1 MSTTHRPAPITPLTT
16 PLTTPSSDQP
26 TATFPTGQWL
36 ADQAAIEQAHR
47 ERLADLWEDAAPT
60 ELLPVVGPAE
70 PAAGPG
76 APGTAAPGTAAGTAF
91 PRVSTLPEPTSG
103 RVGVRTPSPRTK
115 GPRRCHPRQGAFQH
129 PVQHPVLRRALAGIL
144 IAVALLTGLQLYA
157 AAGISSARQAALQS
171 ARESAG
177 AHAYSTPSDA
187 APSRPE
193 QAAPEHEGGQQ
204 SPMSGQTPAPATM
217 SDRTSAAPMSG
228 QTDTQPEWVTQDSGA
243 PYVRTNPHASPL
255 DLPRC
260 TTSPTTP
267 MPCLAHV
274 SADSRHAVI
283 LEEDGSLTGL
293 VAR

>member
-1 MSTTHRPAPITPLTT
+1 MSTTHRPAAQPTSTDRTVP
-16 PLTTPSSDQP
+16 TPSVSADRP

-47 ERLADLWEDAAPT
+47 ERLADLWEDATPT
-60 ELLPVVGPAE
+60 EPLPVVGPQ
-70 PAAGPG
+70 PAAG
-76 APGTAAPGTAAGTAF
+76 
-91 PRVSTLPEPTSG
+91 R
-103 RVGVRTPSPRTK
+103 PRTERAERTERTK
-115 GPRRCHPRQGAFQH
+115 PARRRHLHA
-129 PVQHPVLRRALAGIL
+129 ALAGLL
-144 IAVALLTGLQLYA
+144 IAAALLTGMQLYA

-228 QTDTQPEWVTQDSGA
+228 QTDTQSEWVTQDTGA

-255 DLPRC
+255 SLPRC

-274 SADSRHAVI
+274 SANSRHAVV

-293 VAR
+293 VHSHTR

>member
-1 MSTTHRPAPITPLTT
+1 MSTTQTDRPATAQPTGRTADQP
-16 PLTTPSSDQP
+16 TTPSADRP

-36 ADQAAIEQAHR
+36 TDQAAIEQAHR
-47 ERLADLWEDAAPT
+47 ERLADLWEDATPT
-60 ELLPVVGPAE
+60 EPLPVVGPQ
-70 PAAGPG
+70 PAAALPL
-76 APGTAAPGTAAGTAF
+76 TAARTAF
-91 PRVSTLPEPTSG
+91 PAVDGGAAGAG
-103 RVGVRTPSPRTK
+103 RGAGRGARAAH
-115 GPRRCHPRQGAFQH
+115 RRAGRGAD
-129 PVQHPVLRRALAGIL
+129 RRRRHLHAALAGLL
-144 IAVALLTGLQLYA
+144 IAAALLTGMQLYA
-157 AAGISSARQAALQS
+157 ASGISSARQAALQS
-171 ARESAG
+171 AREGAG

-193 QAAPEHEGGQQ
+193 QAAPRARRGQQ

-217 SDRTSAAPMSG
+217 SDRTSAAHMPG
-228 QTDTQPEWVTQDSGA
+228 QTDTQSEWVTQDTGA

-274 SADSRHAVI
+274 SADSRHAVV
-283 LEEDGSLTGL
+283 LEEDASLTGL

>member
-1 MSTTHRPAPITPLTT
+1 MSTAQTDRPADRPTT
-16 PLTTPSSDQP
+16 AQPTGRTADRP

-47 ERLADLWEDAAPT
+47 ERLADLWEDATPT
-60 ELLPVVGPAE
+60 EQLPVVGLGA
-70 PAAGPG
+70 PAAG
-76 APGTAAPGTAAGTAF
+76 AAPAAPAARTAF
-91 PRVSTLPEPTSG
+91 PRVSTLPEPTGG
-103 RVGVRTPSPRTK
+103 RGGEQPSSRRPSPGTT
-115 GPRRCHPRQGAFQH
+115 GPRRQRPIQHPHPR
-129 PVQHPVLRRALAGIL
+129 RAQAGIL
-144 IAVALLTGLQLYA
+144 IAAALLTGIQLYA
-157 AAGISSARQAALQS
+157 ASGISSARQAALQS

-177 AHAYSTPSDA
+177 ASAYSTPSDA

-228 QTDTQPEWVTQDSGA
+228 QTDTQSEWVTQDTGA

-274 SADSRHAVI
+274 SADSRHAVV
-283 LEEDGSLTGL
+283 LEEDASLTGL